1 MESVSNVVAT
11 KGVDGRWKHLK
22 EKAVLGRVGDDMNF
36 EKGTKRKADD
46 SGSEEERVVYLS
58 GRECDDDEE
67 WTPTDTEEEPTLVRK
82 SSFERELR
90 DDARY
95 VEPYAI
101 LWALERRQKRNIK
114 LKNDSETVT
123 LFCMCSLTALM
134 VDEKKKSVHCM
145 EILDYIYD
153 LLESTVD
160 EFPTTVR
167 QLKQKTEAQWK
178 RNIRTA
184 LRYHPGVFR
193 IDSFKF
199 RDARYFSISI
209 LPLAELVHAEFCPLT
224 VDILTYLEEASL
236 IGGKNG
242 KDLSR
247 EAIRLEAHINRLVL
261 KKPKM
266 S

>member
-1 MESVSNVVAT
+1 M
-11 KGVDGRWKHLK
+11 
-22 EKAVLGRVGDDMNF
+22 F
-36 EKGTKRKADD
+36 
-46 SGSEEERVVYLS
+46 
-58 GRECDDDEE
+58 
-67 WTPTDTEEEPTLVRK
+67 
-82 SSFERELR
+82 
-90 DDARY
+90 
-95 VEPYAI
+95 PYINCAPI
-101 LWALERRQKRNIK
+101 FFFLL
-114 LKNDSETVT
+114 LFSDSETVT

-193 IDSFKF
+193 I
-199 RDARYFSISI
+199 
-209 LPLAELVHAEFCPLT
+209 ELVLFCFLVFPFAR
-224 VDILTYLEEASL
+224 DPFY
-236 IGGKNG
+236 
-242 KDLSR
+242 
-247 EAIRLEAHINRLVL
+247 AHYC
-261 KKPKM
+261 